1 MNVILHDL
9 IGGNVA
15 RLDSLLAI
23 FAECF
28 PQYAAAA
35 PRLAQKAH
43 RPADA
48 NPHFIAHQWLA
59 EVGDQAAGMFS
70 FKYAPGRDLG
80 LAVYLAVRLS
90 WRSLCVDGLQLSTW
104 LIQSGLRQLEADA
117 AAVGRPVPAGLFFEV
132 EPDRLVARYREF
144 GFVELPVEYNEPRY
158 TQPRAGPSEPT
169 DGDQVSFQR
178 THFGV
183 FPIGGAADN
192 PTGPGVVTNAV
203 LAFMV
208 DHYGLP
214 ETHWAV
220 LRALTSL
227 ACPVSLGVACSV
239 FPSIHVPCNEKELQ
253 NDR

>member
-9 IGGNVA
+9 VGGNVA
-15 RLDSLLAI
+15 RLDALLAI

-28 PQYAAAA
+28 PQYAAVA
-35 PRLAQKAH
+35 PRLAQKAL
-43 RPADA
+43 RPASA

-59 EVGDQAAGMFS
+59 EVDGQAAGMFS

-80 LAVYLAVRLS
+80 LAIYLAVRPA
-90 WRSLCVDGLQLSTW
+90 WRSLCMDGLPLSAW
-104 LIQSGLRQLEADA
+104 LIQSGLRQLTADA
-117 AAVGRPVPAGLFFEV
+117 AAAGRLVPAGFFFEV

-144 GFVELPVEYNEPRY
+144 GFVELPVEYYEPHY
-158 TQPRAGPSEPT
+158 AQPRSGPSEPT
-169 DGDQVSFQR
+169 DADRVAFRR

-183 FPIGGAADN
+183 FPVGGAPDN
-192 PTGPGVVTNAV
+192 PTGPGVVTRAV

-220 LRALTSL
+220 ARAVASI
-227 ACPVSLGVACSV
+227 ACPA
-239 FPSIHVPCNEKELQ
+239 FPGIVCPPVPGIVKAKRREGTAT
-253 NDR
+253 

>member
-1 MNVILHDL
+1 MPMDIILHDL

-15 RLDSLLAI
+15 RLDALMAI

-48 NPHFIAHQWLA
+48 NSHFIAHQWLA
-59 EVGDQAAGMFS
+59 EVDGQAAGMFS

-80 LAVYLAVRLS
+80 LAVYLAVRPA
-90 WRSLCVDGLQLSTW
+90 WRSLHVDSLPLSAW
-104 LIQSGLRQLEADA
+104 LIQSGLRQLAADA
-117 AAVGRPVPAGLFFEV
+117 AAAERPMPAGLFFEV

-144 GFVELPVEYNEPRY
+144 GFVELPVEYYEPRY
-158 TQPRAGPSEPT
+158 AQPRTGPGEPT
-169 DGDQVSFQR
+169 DAGQVIFQR

-183 FPIGGAADN
+183 FPSDGAPDN
-192 PTGPGVVTNAV
+192 PTGPGVVTSAV

-214 ETHWAV
+214 ETHWVVARAV
-220 LRALTSL
+220 ASTACTLFRA
-227 ACPVSLGVACSV
+227 
-239 FPSIHVPCNEKELQ
+239 
-253 NDR
+253 